1 MSVPFHLAPHRIQ
14 IAVAVV
20 SGVLVIAGCGSSSK
34 PTSPSKSGS
43 NLAAAAIRF
52 ASCMRS
58 HGVPNFPDPNTSG
71 GGVGFSIK
79 SSSGINPASPSF
91 QAAQKAC
98 GKLLPGGGPGS
109 GKPSAA
115 TKTQMLAISE
125 CMRAHGVSGFPD
137 PTTTPPSSPA
147 GYSGV
152 LGRNGVFLAIPTTID
167 IQSPAVRQAATAC
180 HLGGLGQ
187 GR

>member
-1 MSVPFHLAPHRIQ
+1 MSVRFCVARRCVA

-20 SGVLVIAGCGSSSK
+20 SGVVVIAGCGSAS
-34 PTSPSKSGS
+34 SPSSSASGR
-43 NLAAAAIRF
+43 AAAALRF
-52 ASCMRS
+52 AACMRS
-58 HGVPNFPDPNTSG
+58 HGVANFPDPDLSG
-71 GGVGFSIK
+71 GGIGFSIK

-91 QAAQKAC
+91 EAAQKTC
-98 GKLLPGGGPGS
+98 GKLLPGGAPGS

-115 TKTQMLAISE
+115 IEAQMLAISE

-137 PTTTPPSSPA
+137 PTTAPPSSPA

-152 LGRNGVFLAIPTTID
+152 IGRDGVFLAIPATID
-167 IQSPAVRQAATAC
+167 IRSPAVMHAAAAC